1 MELDTDR
8 LFARARPI
16 AIGKTRRLLWLLL
29 LMVVSF
35 VWWANVAVLDEQVRA
50 KAVLIVSSRSQL
62 VQVVDGGTLKALH
75 VQEGQ
80 LVKQG
85 DLLAEMDHV
94 RFEASSEE
102 FRSKVLNFEAN
113 IARLNAELSGEE
125 IVFSETVLSDRNL
138 AQNQQE
144 LHFQRLR
151 QQKQERSATEES
163 LTLAEEE
170 LSLLNNLSRTGDAPY
185 ADILKLRRQ
194 IVEMRSGL
202 NNRENEVRRE
212 AQAKLSDSQS
222 QLDQAIQVLKQREEA
237 LSATFIAAPMSGTVK
252 NVNVTTLGAVLNPGA
267 ELLQIVPS
275 DDPILIEARVLSG
288 NVAFLRAGLE
298 TNIKLDAYDFTVY
311 GSLRGV
317 VDYVSPDTIDADLAA
332 NEEPYYRVLI
342 SIESIPDRLSK
353 REIVLIPG
361 MTGAVEIITG
371 MRTVAQYIMKPL
383 RRGSAAALTEP

>member
-125 IVFSETVLSDRNL
+125 IFFSETVLSDRNL